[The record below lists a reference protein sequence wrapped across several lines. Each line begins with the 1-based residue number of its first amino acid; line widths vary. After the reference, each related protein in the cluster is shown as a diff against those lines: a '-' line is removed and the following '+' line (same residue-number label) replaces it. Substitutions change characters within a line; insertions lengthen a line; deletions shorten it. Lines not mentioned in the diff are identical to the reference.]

1 VNSIFDWKI
10 YFKPRA
16 VKDLKGLPRNLQ
28 KRIADKMRFF
38 VSSGRLVKFSKHLK
52 DRSLGG
58 YRFRVGNYRVI
69 ADITLENRKIV
80 VLKIGKRDE
89 VYK

>member
-1 VNSIFDWKI
+1 MNSVSNWKI

-16 VKDLKGLPRNLQ
+16 AEDLKRLPRNFQ

-38 VSSGRLVKFSKHLK
+38 VSSGKLIRFSKHLK

-58 YRFRVGNYRVI
+58 YRFRVGDYRVI
-69 ADITLENRKIV
+69 ADIILESNKVII
-80 VLKIGKRDE
+80 LKVGKRDE